1 MEGDT
6 IMKTKIKLLLILL
19 TFSLI
24 FVNITSLSYA
34 AELPNVSLKYMQ
46 RGQAVKD
53 LQLALNKVGYK
64 LVTDGIYGT
73 ATKSAVLNFQKKYP
87 NLSNDGIYGPKT
99 KAVLERALKGEKPAK
114 DNANSNNKIAYLSFD
129 DGPSKTVT
137 PQILKT
143 LDKYGIKATFFVL
156 GSMAEKNPSIL
167 KSIYSKGHSI
177 GHHSYSH
184 NYKYIY
190 SSYNNF
196 LGEINR
202 TEKIFKNIL
211 GKDFSSKLLR
221 FPGGSFESYKKPY
234 KDALIKKGYRVY
246 DWNALNGDTE
256 SKNPSTA
263 KLISRLK
270 ETSRGKNKLI
280 ILMHDSNGKEN
291 TAKSLPAIIEYL
303 KSQGYSFK
311 VLEQ

>member
-64 LVTDGIYGT
+64 LVTDGIYGP

-202 TEKIFKNIL
+202 TEKIFKIYWEKIFLAN
-211 GKDFSSKLLR
+211 F
-221 FPGGSFESYKKPY
+221 
-234 KDALIKKGYRVY
+234 
-246 DWNALNGDTE
+246 
-256 SKNPSTA
+256 
-263 KLISRLK
+263 
-270 ETSRGKNKLI
+270 
-280 ILMHDSNGKEN
+280 
-291 TAKSLPAIIEYL
+291 
-303 KSQGYSFK
+303 
-311 VLEQ
+311 